1 MNIKFRDYFYHM
13 TDIPDI
19 QQKTTPDNTG
29 NQKPELY
36 GVGGWLLF
44 FWISLVF
51 ISPLYMVVS
60 LHGYITSQEMSIP
73 GLETIPLWGHI
84 KGYNWISLICSILL
98 LWFAGNRLVRRL
110 EWKSVRLTILV
121 IWLTGPVSVIIMAIY
136 FYLMFPSFFRMAVD
150 GFFTDFIESFSYP
163 IIWTLYLLKS
173 ERVRNTYVKTEKPP
187 STI

>member
-1 MNIKFRDYFYHM
+1 
-13 TDIPDI
+13 
-19 QQKTTPDNTG
+19 
-29 NQKPELY
+29 
-36 GVGGWLLF
+36 
-44 FWISLVF
+44 
-51 ISPLYMVVS
+51 
-60 LHGYITSQEMSIP
+60 MSAP
-73 GLETIPLWGHI
+73 GLETVPLWGHI
-84 KGYNWISLICSILL
+84 KGYYWISLICSILL

-121 IWLTGPVSVIIMAIY
+121 IWMTGPVSVIITVLY
-136 FYLMFPSFFRMAVD
+136 FYLMFPSLFRMAVD